1 MVDPS
6 LKLDAQQLRVQLA
19 SLPGWTQGAE
29 RGGLISREYRFADF
43 MQAFG
48 FMTQVAL
55 MAEKMNHH
63 PEWFNVYDRVSVVLT
78 THDAPG
84 LTMKDIE
91 LARHMDRCA
100 AALQATAVPAR

>member
-1 MVDPS
+1 MVDSS
-6 LKLDAQQLRVQLA
+6 LKLDAQQLRTQLA
-19 SLPGWTQGAE
+19 GLPEWMQGAE
-29 RGGLISREYRFADF
+29 RDGLISREYRFADF
-43 MQAFG
+43 TQAFG

-63 PEWFNVYDRVSVVLT
+63 PEWFNVYNRVSVVLT

-91 LARHMDRCA
+91 LARFMDRCA
-100 AALQATAVPAR
+100 AALQAPADSTR